1 MALSRALAV
10 NVDDGDGNI
19 EPIVLTR
26 DSGGF
31 LGLRIGPRGKQL
43 HLADEEVAELIDALR
58 ELQAGS

>member
-10 NVDDGDGNI
+10 NVEDGDGNI

-26 DSGGF
+26 NEGDYVT
-31 LGLRIGPRGKQL
+31 LRIGPRGKQL

-58 ELQAGS
+58 ELQGSS